1 MIIKP
6 GKILIYADKKTED
19 LMVGY
24 LERIERDVACL
35 KCALNNHH
43 FEAIRL
49 LGHRMNFSGDCY
61 GFAGISEIGEALEE
75 ASRSRDFT
83 LANELLDTL
92 LSYIDDIVIEYA

>member
-1 MIIKP
+1 MIVKP
-6 GKILIYADKKTED
+6 GKIPIYADKKTED

-49 LGHRMNFSGDCY
+49 LGHSMKCSGDCY
-61 GFAGISEIGEALEE
+61 GFTGISEIGEAMEE
-75 ASRSRDFT
+75 ASKNRDFE

-92 LSYIDDIVIEYA
+92 LSYIDDIVIECA